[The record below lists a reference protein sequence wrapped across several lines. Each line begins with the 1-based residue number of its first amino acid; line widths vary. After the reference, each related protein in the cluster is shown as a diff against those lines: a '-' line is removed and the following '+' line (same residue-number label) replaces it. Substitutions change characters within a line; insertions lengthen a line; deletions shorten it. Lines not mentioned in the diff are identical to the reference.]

1 MVFYWGKDSMKE
13 FSQLFRTSSLAPHL
27 GLRNYR
33 ACSQWVYSGGLP
45 FTGRVAVIG
54 AQDNLLDLGD
64 KVSGEYVTDRCVK
77 HYSCFSLIPLDDDF
91 YY

>member
-1 MVFYWGKDSMKE
+1 MVLG
-13 FSQLFRTSSLAPHL
+13 RAPHL

-54 AQDNLLDLGD
+54 AQVDLLDLGD
-64 KVSGEYVTDRCVK
+64 KVSGEYVTDRFIK
-77 HYSCFSLIPLDDDF
+77 HYSCLLLIPLGDDVDVQL
-91 YY
+91 